1 MEETALARKLGA
13 EQLTP
18 VRHTTG
24 DETDVRN
31 AYLEQYPKSA
41 KEASNSWIEKNH
53 IAHLRRLLDVR
64 MPIMEM
70 TARTIQEYIYGEAY

>member
-1 MEETALARKLGA
+1 VTDAL
-13 EQLTP
+13 
-18 VRHTTG
+18 
-24 DETDVRN
+24 N

-41 KEASNSWIEKNH
+41 KEASTWWIEKNH

-70 TARTIQEYIYGEAY
+70 TTWTIQEYIYGEAY

>member
-1 MEETALARKLGA
+1 LRAS
-13 EQLTP
+13 

-24 DETDVRN
+24 DETDARN

-41 KEASNSWIEKNH
+41 KEASTWWIEKNH